1 MARIKRAQIS
11 RVRKNRLY
19 KRVKGFFLGRQRL
32 RQAME
37 HSDRAKRFAFRG
49 RKEKKR
55 LFRSLWIVRI
65 NAALS
70 GSGLSY
76 SRFIHQLKLA
86 NIKLDRKILAD
97 LALND
102 PAGFAAVV
110 KSAQS
115 ASAA

>member
-1 MARIKRAQIS
+1 MARIKRAQLS

-55 LFRSLWIVRI
+55 HFRGMWIVRI
-65 NAALS
+65 NAALAPT
-70 GSGLSY
+70 GMSY
-76 SRFIHQLKLA
+76 SRFIHAMKKA
-86 NIKLDRKILAD
+86 NIALDRKILAD
-97 LALND
+97 LAMHD
-102 PAGFAAVV
+102 AAAFAAVV
-110 KSAQS
+110 EKAR
-115 ASAA
+115 ASA

>member
-1 MARIKRAQIS
+1 MARIKRAQLS

-55 LFRSLWIVRI
+55 HFRGLWIVRI
-65 NAALS
+65 NAALAPT
-70 GSGLSY
+70 GMSY
-76 SRFIHQLKLA
+76 SRFIHAMKKA
-86 NIKLDRKILAD
+86 NIALDRKILAD
-97 LALND
+97 LAMHD
-102 PAGFAAVV
+102 AAAFAAVV
-110 KSAQS
+110 EKAR
-115 ASAA
+115 ASA

>member
-1 MARIKRAQIS
+1 MARVKRAVIS

-19 KRVKGFFLGRQRL
+19 KRVKGFFGSRQRL

-55 LFRSLWIVRI
+55 QYRALWIVRI
-65 NAALS
+65 NAALRPL
-70 GSGLSY
+70 GVNY

-86 NIKLDRKILAD
+86 NITLDRKILAD

-102 PAGFAAVV
+102 PSGFAAVV
-110 KSAQS
+110 QAAG
-115 ASAA
+115 ASQAS

>member
-1 MARIKRAQIS
+1 MARIKRSALS

-55 LFRSLWIVRI
+55 HFRGLWIVRI
-65 NAALS
+65 NAALAPS
-70 GSGLSY
+70 GVSY
-76 SRFIHQLKLA
+76 SSFVHALKKA
-86 NIKLDRKILAD
+86 NIGLDRKILAD
-97 LALND
+97 LALHD
-102 PAGFAAVV
+102 PNGFAAVV
-110 KSAQS
+110 EKAR
-115 ASAA
+115 AAL

>member
-1 MARIKRAQIS
+1 MARIKRAQLS

-19 KRVKGFFLGRQRL
+19 KGVKGFFLGRQRL

-55 LFRSLWIVRI
+55 HFRGIWIVRI
-65 NAALS
+65 NAALAPT
-70 GSGLSY
+70 GMSY
-76 SRFIHQLKLA
+76 SRFIFAMKKA
-86 NIKLDRKILAD
+86 NIGLDRKILAD

-102 PAGFAAVV
+102 ATAFAAVV
-110 KSAQS
+110 EKAR
-115 ASAA
+115 AAL

>member
-19 KRVKGFFLGRQRL
+19 KRVRGFFLGRQRL

-37 HSDRAKRFAFRG
+37 HSERAKRFAFRG

-55 LFRSLWIVRI
+55 QFRGIWIVRI
-65 NAALS
+65 NAALAPS
-70 GSGLSY
+70 GISY
-76 SRFIHQLKLA
+76 SRFIHALKLA
-86 NIKLDRKILAD
+86 NIALDRKMLAD
-97 LALND
+97 MALND

-110 KSAQS
+110 ERART
-115 ASAA
+115 AL

>member
-1 MARIKRAQIS
+1 MARIKRSALS

-55 LFRSLWIVRI
+55 HFRGLWIVRI
-65 NAALS
+65 NAALAPS
-70 GSGLSY
+70 GVSY
-76 SRFIHQLKLA
+76 SRFVHALKKA
-86 NIKLDRKILAD
+86 NIGLDRKILAD
-97 LALND
+97 LALHD

-110 KSAQS
+110 EKAK
-115 ASAA
+115 ASL

>member
-1 MARIKRAQIS
+1 MARVKRSALS

-37 HSDRAKRFAFRG
+37 HSERAMRFAYRG

-55 LFRSLWIVRI
+55 HFRGLWIVRI
-65 NAALS
+65 NAALGPS
-70 GSGLSY
+70 NISY
-76 SRFIHQLKLA
+76 SRFIHALKLS
-86 NIKLDRKILAD
+86 NITLDRKILAD

-110 KSAQS
+110 ERAR
-115 ASAA
+115 AAL

>member
-1 MARIKRAQIS
+1 MARIKRAQLS

-55 LFRSLWIVRI
+55 HFRGLWIVRI
-65 NAALS
+65 NAALAPT
-70 GSGLSY
+70 GLSY
-76 SRFIHQLKLA
+76 SRFIYAMKKA
-86 NIKLDRKILAD
+86 NITLDRKILAD
-97 LALND
+97 LAMHD
-102 PAGFAAVV
+102 AAAFAAVV
-110 KSAQS
+110 EKAR
-115 ASAA
+115 ASA

>member
-55 LFRSLWIVRI
+55 QYRGLWIVRI
-65 NAALS
+65 NAALRPL
-70 GSGLSY
+70 GITY
-76 SRFIHQLKLA
+76 SRFVHQLKLA

-110 KSAQS
+110 
-115 ASAA
+115 SAAKAGAAA

>member
-1 MARIKRAQIS
+1 MARIKRAQLS

-55 LFRSLWIVRI
+55 QYRGVWIVRI
-65 NAALS
+65 NAALRPL
-70 GSGLSY
+70 GVSY
-76 SRFIHQLKLA
+76 SRFIHMMKQA
-86 NIKLDRKILAD
+86 NIQLDRKILAD

-110 KSAQS
+110 KAAQGG
-115 ASAA
+115 AAA

>member
-1 MARIKRAQIS
+1 MARVKRAALS

-37 HSDRAKRFAFRG
+37 HSERAARFAFRG

-55 LFRSLWIVRI
+55 QFRGIWIVRI
-65 NAALS
+65 RAALLPT
-70 GSGLSY
+70 GVSY
-76 SRFIHQLKLA
+76 SRFIHALKKS
-86 NIKLDRKILAD
+86 NIALDRKILAD

-102 PAGFAAVV
+102 PAGFSAVV
-110 KSAQS
+110 EKAR
-115 ASAA
+115 AAL